1 MGIVFFEV
9 NSEDEKFFRKKL
21 RGKNAVFYKG
31 KFNASKVKDAEI
43 IVNFIESEIGKRELD
58 KLPNL
63 RYIATMSTGFDH
75 IDIKECRKRKIR
87 VSNVPYYG
95 ENTVAEHAFGL
106 ILNLSRKIHQAIW
119 QTRKNNFSLKGLE
132 GFDLKDKTLGVI
144 GPGHIGQ
151 HVIRIA
157 KGFEMKVIAYS
168 PHRDT
173 KASKKLGFKYVTLN
187 NLLKNSDIISINCPL
202 NKQTHHLINMRTIR
216 KIKKGGYLI
225 NTARGGI
232 VDNTALL
239 YALDKK
245 ILAGAGL
252 DVLEGEE
259 EIKEEKELLR
269 KKMSREERSCLAE
282 IHKLLGK
289 RNVVITPH
297 SAFYSR
303 EALQRI
309 RDTTL
314 ENIFGFLRGKVRNRV
329 A

>member
-173 KASKKLGFKYVTLN
+173 KASKKLRFKYVALN

-232 VDNTALL
+232 VDNTAL
-239 YALDKK
+239 
-245 ILAGAGL
+245 
-252 DVLEGEE
+252 
-259 EIKEEKELLR
+259 
-269 KKMSREERSCLAE
+269 
-282 IHKLLGK
+282 
-289 RNVVITPH
+289 
-297 SAFYSR
+297 
-303 EALQRI
+303 
-309 RDTTL
+309 
-314 ENIFGFLRGKVRNRV
+314 
-329 A
+329 